1 MRSNKVSS
9 VQEEKK
15 KPFRKLENTLMI
27 LGFAI
32 GFGAVLTGDFQYFA
46 YMLIFHGV
54 AYFFVGIR
62 SWKSGRKA
70 SATLNL
76 ITSAVA
82 IAAGL
87 YYIL

>member
-1 MRSNKVSS
+1 MRSN
-9 VQEEKK
+9 EENSLQGETK
-15 KPFRKLENTLMI
+15 KPDRKLENILMI

-32 GFGAVLTGDFQYFA
+32 GFGAVLTGDFHYFA
-46 YMLIFHGV
+46 YMVMFHGV

-62 SWKSGRKA
+62 SWKSGRKV

-82 IAAGL
+82 IAGGL
-87 YYIL
+87 YFIL